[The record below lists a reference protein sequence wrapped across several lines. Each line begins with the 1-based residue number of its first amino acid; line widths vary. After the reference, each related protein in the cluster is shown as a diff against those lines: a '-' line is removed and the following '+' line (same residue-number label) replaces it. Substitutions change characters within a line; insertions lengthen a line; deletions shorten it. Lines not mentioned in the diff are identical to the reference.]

1 MPVFKTY
8 KIVSRG
14 FNMATE
20 YLKNFTDGEAIL
32 ASETN
37 ANNQFLLN
45 QIDERAR
52 ALQTYLE
59 NQVNILQGSFVLP
72 GFIIGLPF
80 NSIPTGYLKCDG
92 SSLLREDYK
101 DLFKAIGTIYGY
113 VDNYHFNLPNFQG
126 VFFRGAGG
134 QAASL
139 GVKQGSAVPNIVG
152 TIGGVSTY
160 KGTVR
165 DGAFTLVNHVH
176 SSNGG
181 TGVPFENAYFNAA
194 RCSGVYQSVSEV
206 RPDNYSLVWVIKY

>member
-1 MPVFKTY
+1 
-8 KIVSRG
+8 
-14 FNMATE
+14 MATD

-80 NSIPTGYLKCDG
+80 SKIPTGYLKCDG
-92 SSLLREDYK
+92 SSLLRTDYPE
-101 DLFKAIGTIYGY
+101 LYAAIGTIYGY
-113 VDNYHFNLPNFQG
+113 KDNYHFNLPNFQG

-134 QAASL
+134 KAASL
-139 GVKQGSAVPNIVG
+139 GVKQTSAVPNITGSFTSANGVTWTSVSFG
-152 TIGGVSTY
+152 YTADGKFYNMGEQGGHSIG
-160 KGTVR
+160 
-165 DGAFTLVNHVH
+165 
-176 SSNGG
+176 NGG
-181 TGVPFENAYFNAA
+181 S
-194 RCSGVYQSVSEV
+194 RCSWRRIGFDASRNNDPVYKSNVSEV

>member
-1 MPVFKTY
+1 
-8 KIVSRG
+8 
-14 FNMATE
+14 MATD

-92 SSLLREDYK
+92 SSLLREEYE

-139 GVKQGSAVPNIVG
+139 GVKQGSAVPNITG
-152 TIGGVSTY
+152 TIGGCSDPDTS
-160 KGTVR
+160 
-165 DGAFTLVNHVH
+165 GAFYQSGHGVF
-176 SSNGG
+176 GG
-181 TGVPFENAYFNAA
+181 QGSGAPRHKTYMNAA
-194 RCSGVYQSVSEV
+194 RLSSVYQDVSEV
-206 RPDNYSLVWVIKY
+206 RPDNYALVWVIKY

>member
-1 MPVFKTY
+1 
-8 KIVSRG
+8 
-14 FNMATE
+14 MATD

-92 SSLLREDYK
+92 SSLLREEYE

-139 GVKQGSAVPNIVG
+139 GVKQTSAVPNITGSFSATDGRANGVFYVESRIGGLDGGGVG
-152 TIGGVSTY
+152 TYMYG
-160 KGTVR
+160 
-165 DGAFTLVNHVH
+165 
-176 SSNGG
+176 
-181 TGVPFENAYFNAA
+181 FNAA
-194 RCSGVYQSVSEV
+194 RSSGVYQNVSEV